1 MQNNDC
7 IHKFS
12 DWKKLKKPVIDCESM
27 SEDARALTG
36 ICFQRKCT
44 KCGYVDT
51 KFEPIK
57 KGGKHLSLKM
67 NGSN

>member
-12 DWKKLKKPVIDCESM
+12 DWKKIKKAVFDCESM
-27 SEDARALTG
+27 DEDARALKGTS
-36 ICFQRKCT
+36 FQRKCK
-44 KCGYVDT
+44 KCGFVET

-57 KGGKHLSLKM
+57 KGGKHLGLRLE
-67 NGSN
+67 